1 MAEQAAERQL
11 VVFDLANETYGVGIE
26 MVREIIRMQSVTYVP
41 DSPEYVEGVINLR
54 GRVVPVMDLRR
65 RFHLVVTEETAQ
77 TRVLVVEILGEW
89 IGVIV
94 DAVNEVQRIPESSVE
109 PTSALVTTDES
120 FYIQGI
126 VMLDE
131 KLLILLDLESAL
143 GGTLAALNEA
153 SPEAEAKVEQ
163 AAA

>member
-77 TRVLVVEILGEW
+77 TRVLVVEIHGEW

-94 DAVNEVQRIPESSVE
+94 DAVKEVQRISESSVE
-109 PTSALVTTDES
+109 PTSALVTTDDS

-126 VMLDE
+126 VKLDE

-143 GGTLAALNEA
+143 GGTLTALNEA
-153 SPEAEAKVEQ
+153 SPEAEVEVEQ

>member
-1 MAEQAAERQL
+1 
-11 VVFDLANETYGVGIE
+11 
-26 MVREIIRMQSVTYVP
+26 
-41 DSPEYVEGVINLR
+41 
-54 GRVVPVMDLRR
+54 MDLRR

-94 DAVNEVQRIPESSVE
+94 DAVKEVQRISESSVE

>member
-1 MAEQAAERQL
+1 MAEQETERQL

-26 MVREIIRMQSVTYVP
+26 MVREIIRMQVVTYVP

-77 TRVLVVEILGEW
+77 TRVLVVEIRGEW

-94 DAVNEVQRIPESSVE
+94 DAVNEVQCISESSVE
-109 PTSALVTTDES
+109 PTSALVSTEDS

-126 VMLDE
+126 AKLDE

-143 GGTLAALNEA
+143 GGTLAEFGELAVEA
-153 SPEAEAKVEQ
+153 PAAEVEH
-163 AAA
+163 AA